1 MRESPE
7 KFGDVVFIFYFF
19 KKLGD
24 IMKLELQNIGG
35 FTGVHKF
42 ELKKGINRITAPN
55 AKGKSSLLRGIQCLA
70 SDNEGVFRDTLN
82 NDSDT
87 GYVKLGDEYV
97 RHLMRVNDVVNAN
110 PAEDRTFFDK
120 SSQWRTTDEIA
131 FFTPKSRVVQEIDRN
146 EFDVL
151 GFVNRVSG
159 AGEIESDI
167 RRKEAQLEEKKRELE
182 EYIENLTTAQK
193 LDAEVRTMRGEI
205 QKLQGEVR
213 ELEGE
218 IEKQTGTKDLT
229 KVGEDIAVKKQE
241 IRDLEER
248 IRSRA
253 AEVKLY
259 QNLYEKA
266 RALYE
271 RLSKEIDDFEE
282 MSETGSI
289 EEVIENLRKH
299 ERKKKDMK
307 YVKELL
313 DDLHGVVDKAY
324 RVFSYSERAV
334 PESAKE
340 DQVLNSAYMLLGNP
354 GECPVC
360 GGGAALESLDE
371 RRKELRERA
380 TDLAKM
386 MRVEEEEIQVIK
398 KDCTELQDRIAGIN
412 VKRRERDKAKRDSND
427 LLKELEER
435 KNLSDGVAAQISDRT
450 HELEILE
457 QQYDAA
463 AKMVST
469 ESREQLNEVR
479 EKIGD
484 YENKIRNNQNEMD
497 RLTRE
502 IPDYTIGESLED
514 YKKKKGSVLGGL
526 QTEIEELKDS
536 LEHEVFGAVDLF
548 NKNVNEIYESMGFK
562 TFRKIEIVK
571 EMTRDRLTSLDAIVE
586 HPSGKKQSLSSLSKA
601 ERLTLGL
608 VFLVSAKENYIPKF
622 PFFVIDDQMNDF
634 DPDRLVSVMEYL
646 SKDKAEYVLVS
657 QLVPLSEQE
666 NLVIE
671 YGLN

>member
-1 MRESPE
+1 
-7 KFGDVVFIFYFF
+7 
-19 KKLGD
+19 
-24 IMKLELQNIGG
+24 MKLELQNIGG
-35 FTGVHKF
+35 FAGVHEF

-70 SDNEGVFRDTLN
+70 SDNEAVFRDTLN
-82 NDSDT
+82 YDSDT

-97 RHLMRVNDVVNAN
+97 RYLMRVNDVVHTN
-110 PAEDRTFFDK
+110 PSEDRTFFDEN
-120 SSQWRTTDEIA
+120 SQWRTTDEIA
-131 FFTPKSRVVQEIDRN
+131 FFTPKNRVVEEIGRN

-218 IEKQTGTKDLT
+218 IEKETGTRDLT
-229 KVGEDIAVKKQE
+229 KVGEDIAAKKQE
-241 IRDLEER
+241 ILDLEVR
-248 IRSRA
+248 IRSRDA
-253 AEVKLY
+253 DVKLH
-259 QNLYEKA
+259 QNQYEKA

-271 RLSKEIDDFEE
+271 RLDEDIADFEQR
-282 MSETGSI
+282 SETETI
-289 EEVIENLRKH
+289 EEFTERINKHGMKRKDL
-299 ERKKKDMK
+299 KTKKD
-307 YVKELL
+307 LL
-313 DDLHGVVDKAY
+313 DELYGVVDKAY
-324 RVFSYSERAV
+324 RVFSDSERAAL
-334 PESAKE
+334 PESIKDEPA
-340 DQVLNSAYMLLGNP
+340 LNRANALLGEP

-360 GGGAALESLDE
+360 RGGTARNTLDE
-371 RRKELRERA
+371 RRKELRENA
-380 TDLAKM
+380 TELAKM
-386 MRVEEEEIQVIK
+386 MRGEEEEIKVIK
-398 KDCTELQDRIAGIN
+398 ADRTELQDRIDKIK
-412 VKRRERDKAKRDSND
+412 VKRQDRDKAKRDSND

-435 KNLSDGVAAQISDRT
+435 KNLSDDVVDERSNRA

-463 AKMVST
+463 AKTVRT

-479 EKIGD
+479 KKVGA
-484 YENKIRNNQNEMD
+484 YENEIRNNQNEMD

-502 IPDYTIGESLED
+502 IPDYTSGESLED
-514 YKKKKGSVLGGL
+514 YATKKRLGL
-526 QTEIEELKDS
+526 DDLRLKIEELKDGW
-536 LEHEVFGAVDLF
+536 EHEVFGAVDLF
-548 NKNVNEIYESMGFK
+548 NKNINDIYKEMGFK

-571 EMTRDRLTSLDAIVE
+571 EMARDRLTSLDAIVE
-586 HPSGKKQSLSSLSKA
+586 HPSGTKQSLSSLSKA
-601 ERLTLGL
+601 EQLTLGL

-634 DPDRLVSVMEYL
+634 DPDRLTSVMEYL

-657 QLVPLSEQE
+657 QLVPLSEQDG
-666 NLVIE
+666 LVIE

>member
-1 MRESPE
+1 
-7 KFGDVVFIFYFF
+7 
-19 KKLGD
+19 
-24 IMKLELQNIGG
+24 MKLELQNIGG
-35 FTGVHKF
+35 FAGVHKF

-70 SDNEGVFRDTLN
+70 SDNEAVFKDTLN
-82 NDSDT
+82 DDSDA

-97 RHLMRVNDVVNAN
+97 RHLMRVSDVVHAN
-110 PAEDRTFFDK
+110 PAEDRTFFDEN
-120 SSQWRTTDEIA
+120 SQWRTTDEIA

-146 EFDVL
+146 EFNVL

-213 ELEGE
+213 ELEVE
-218 IEKQTGTKDLT
+218 IEKQTGTRDLT
-229 KVGEDIAVKKQE
+229 KVGEDIAAKKQE
-241 IRDLEER
+241 ILDLEVR
-248 IRSRA
+248 IRSRDA
-253 AEVKLY
+253 DVKLH
-259 QNLYEKA
+259 QNQYEKA

-271 RLSKEIDDFEE
+271 RLDEDIADFEQR
-282 MSETGSI
+282 SETESV
-289 EEVIENLRKH
+289 EEFTERINNHGLKRKDL
-299 ERKKKDMK
+299 KTKKD
-307 YVKELL
+307 LL
-313 DDLHGVVDKAY
+313 DELYGVVDKAY
-324 RVFSYSERAV
+324 KVFSDSERAPV
-334 PESAKE
+334 PESIKDE
-340 DQVLNSAYMLLGNP
+340 PVLNRANALLGEP

-360 GGGAALESLDE
+360 RGGTARNTLDE
-371 RRKELRERA
+371 RRKELRKIA
-380 TDLAKM
+380 TELAKM
-386 MRVEEEEIQVIK
+386 MRGEEEEIKVIK
-398 KDCTELQDRIAGIN
+398 ADRTELQDRIDKIK
-412 VKRRERDKAKRDSND
+412 VKRQERDKAKRDSND

-435 KNLSDGVAAQISDRT
+435 KNLSDGVVDERSSRD

-457 QQYDAA
+457 QQYEAA
-463 AKMVST
+463 AKTVHT
-469 ESREQLNEVR
+469 KSREQLNEVR
-479 EKIGD
+479 KKVGA
-484 YENKIRNNQNEMD
+484 YENEIRNNQDEMD

-514 YKKKKGSVLGGL
+514 YATKKRLGL
-526 QTEIEELKDS
+526 DDLRLKIEALKDEW
-536 LEHEVFGAVDLF
+536 EHEVFGAVDLF
-548 NKNVNEIYESMGFK
+548 NKNINEIYESMGFT

-586 HPSGKKQSLSSLSKA
+586 HASGKKQSLSSLSTA
-601 ERLTLGL
+601 QRLTLGL

-622 PFFVIDDQMNDF
+622 PFFVIDDQMNNF

-657 QLVPLSEQE
+657 KLVPPSEQE
-666 NLVIE
+666 SLVIE

>member
-1 MRESPE
+1 
-7 KFGDVVFIFYFF
+7 
-19 KKLGD
+19 
-24 IMKLELQNIGG
+24 MKLELQNIGG

-42 ELKKGINRITAPN
+42 ELKKGINRITSPN

-70 SDNEGVFRDTLN
+70 SDNEGIFRDTLN

-205 QKLQGEVR
+205 QKLQGEVQ

-218 IEKQTGTKDLT
+218 IEKETGTKDLT
-229 KVGEDIAVKKQE
+229 KVGEDIAAKKQE

-259 QNLYEKA
+259 QNQYEKA

-271 RLSKEIDDFEE
+271 RLDGDIADFEQRA
-282 MSETGSI
+282 ETESVEDFNERI
-289 EEVIENLRKH
+289 NKH
-299 ERKKKDMK
+299 ERKKKDLK
-307 YVKELL
+307 RVKELL
-313 DDLHGVVDKAY
+313 DDLYGVVDKAY
-324 RVFSYSERAV
+324 KVFAAPERTL
-334 PESAKE
+334 PENVKDEPLLHKAS
-340 DQVLNSAYMLLGNP
+340 VLLGEP

-360 GGGAALESLDE
+360 RGGADRNSLDE
-371 RRKELRERA
+371 RRKELRECA
-380 TDLAKM
+380 TDFAKV
-386 MRVEEEEIQVIK
+386 MRGEDEEIKVIK
-398 KDCTELQDRIAGIN
+398 TDRTELQDRIAGIN

-427 LLKELEER
+427 LLKELDER
-435 KNLSDGVAAQISDRT
+435 KNLSDGVAEQISDRT
-450 HELEILE
+450 HELDILE
-457 QQYDAA
+457 QHYEAA
-463 AKMVST
+463 AKTVRT

-479 EKIGD
+479 KKVGA
-484 YENKIRNNQNEMD
+484 YENEIRNNQNEMD
-497 RLTRE
+497 QLTQE

-514 YKKKKGSVLGGL
+514 YATKKRLGL
-526 QTEIEELKDS
+526 DNLRTEIEELKDEW
-536 LEHEVFGAVDLF
+536 EHEVFGAVDLF
-548 NKNVNEIYESMGFK
+548 NENINEIYKSMGFE

-571 EMTRDRLTSLDAIVE
+571 EMTRDRLTSLDAVVE

>member
-1 MRESPE
+1 
-7 KFGDVVFIFYFF
+7 
-19 KKLGD
+19 
-24 IMKLELQNIGG
+24 MKLELQNIGG
-35 FTGVHKF
+35 FAGVHKF
-42 ELKKGINRITAPN
+42 ELKKGINRITSPN

-70 SDNEGVFRDTLN
+70 SDNEGIFRDTLN

-205 QKLQGEVR
+205 QKLQGEVQ

-218 IEKQTGTKDLT
+218 IEKETGTKDLT
-229 KVGEDIAVKKQE
+229 KVGEDIAAKKQE

-259 QNLYEKA
+259 QNQYEKA

-271 RLSKEIDDFEE
+271 RLDGDIADFEQRA
-282 MSETGSI
+282 ETESVEDFNERI
-289 EEVIENLRKH
+289 NKH
-299 ERKKKDMK
+299 ERKKKDLK
-307 YVKELL
+307 RVKELL
-313 DDLHGVVDKAY
+313 DDLYGVVDKAY
-324 RVFSYSERAV
+324 KVFAAPERTL
-334 PESAKE
+334 PENVKDEPLLHKAS
-340 DQVLNSAYMLLGNP
+340 VLLGEP

-360 GGGAALESLDE
+360 RGGADRNSLDE
-371 RRKELRERA
+371 RRKELRECA
-380 TDLAKM
+380 TDFAKV
-386 MRVEEEEIQVIK
+386 MRGEDEEIKVIK
-398 KDCTELQDRIAGIN
+398 TDRTELQDRIAGIN

-427 LLKELEER
+427 LLKELDER
-435 KNLSDGVAAQISDRT
+435 KNLSDGVAEQISDRT
-450 HELEILE
+450 HELDILE
-457 QQYDAA
+457 QHYEAA
-463 AKMVST
+463 AKTVRT

-479 EKIGD
+479 KKVGA
-484 YENKIRNNQNEMD
+484 YENEIRNNQNEMD
-497 RLTRE
+497 QLTQE

-514 YKKKKGSVLGGL
+514 YATKKRLGL
-526 QTEIEELKDS
+526 DNLRTEIEELKDEW
-536 LEHEVFGAVDLF
+536 EHEVFGAVDLF
-548 NKNVNEIYESMGFK
+548 NENINEIYKSMGFE

-571 EMTRDRLTSLDAIVE
+571 EMTRDRLTSLDAVVE

-601 ERLTLGL
+601 ERLTLCL